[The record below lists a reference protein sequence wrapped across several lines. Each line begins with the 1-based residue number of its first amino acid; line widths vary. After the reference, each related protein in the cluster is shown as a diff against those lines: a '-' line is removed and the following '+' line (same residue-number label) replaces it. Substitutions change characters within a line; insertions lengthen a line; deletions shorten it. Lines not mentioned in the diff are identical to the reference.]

1 MGTGLVRNASES
13 SMKLKLEIT
22 KAGRRLHEG
31 VYEVDDNATFGAA
44 CADAWVKIREQCAA
58 RATSIGA
65 LMDSMHESVVDELD
79 GAQIKLKRL

>member
-1 MGTGLVRNASES
+1 
-13 SMKLKLEIT
+13 MKLKLEIT

>member
-1 MGTGLVRNASES
+1 
-13 SMKLKLEIT
+13 MKLKLEIT

-44 CADAWVKIREQCAA
+44 CADAWVKICEQCAA

-65 LMDSMHESVVDELD
+65 LMDTMHESVVDELD

>member
-1 MGTGLVRNASES
+1 
-13 SMKLKLEIT
+13 MKVKLEIT

-58 RATSIGA
+58 KATSIGA
-65 LMDSMHESVVDELD
+65 LMDSMHESVLDELD
-79 GAQIKLKRL
+79 GAQIKLRKL

>member
-1 MGTGLVRNASES
+1 
-13 SMKLKLEIT
+13 MKLKLEIT

-31 VYEVDDNATFGAA
+31 VYEVDGNATFGAA